1 MANPFPFAEPIIPS
15 RYDLIK
21 QTVEKLNENK
31 QSVPVNLVHAL
42 DAKHFNELPED
53 IRNGTIQ

>member
-1 MANPFPFAEPIIPS
+1 MANPFPHAEPIIPS

-21 QTVEKLNENK
+21 QTVEKLNKNK

-42 DAKHFNELPED
+42 DAKHFNELPEG
-53 IRNGTIQ
+53 IRNGSIQ